1 MVDACLWPTPTPPPP
16 THTRPQR
23 QDLEDVAHDKSLL
36 SVDLAH
42 CKAQIE
48 VLQQECIFLAS
59 AVKEMVTNA
68 GRISTRLE
76 H

>member
-1 MVDACLWPTPTPPPP
+1 MFGTPPPSP
-16 THTRPQR
+16 ALIPDARTLPQR